1 MRSMVEGAQRCRS
14 FCHVEASALAP
25 STTLLRK
32 VVPLPRFAGQD
43 KFAAA

>member
-1 MRSMVEGAQRCRS
+1 VPRFRN
-14 FCHVEASALAP
+14 VEASDAALAP